1 MSYTRLRNGDFVYG
15 STNGAVRCNPENF
28 TRPLYKAPLLF
39 TSFEVPQKS
48 REKTEEKKIQF
59 NRMLNEGKTIE
70 LKYNENSFL
79 ISFISVSYQYQQD
92 IHYSYQLEGFE
103 QNWSAP
109 TNELSIRY
117 TNIPPGNYTFRVK
130 SMSKNGGQQLD
141 EQTIRI
147 HIAQPYWNT
156 ATAWLIYI
164 ILLAGITYFIWRFF
178 ANKMEKKHFSEKI
191 QFFIN
196 TAHDIRTPVT
206 LIMAPLSDLSKED

>member
-1 MSYTRLRNGDFVYG
+1 MSTG
-15 STNGAVRCNPENF
+15 STNGAVRFNPENF

-92 IHYSYQLEGFE
+92 IHYSYLLEGFE

-117 TNIPPGNYTFRVK
+117 TNIPPGNYTFHVK
-130 SMSKNGGQQLD
+130 SMKQK
-141 EQTIRI
+141 RR
-147 HIAQPYWNT
+147 T
-156 ATAWLIYI
+156 ATRRAHHPHTHCAA
-164 ILLAGITYFIWRFF
+164 LLEYSSRLADIHHPADRHHLFHLAFLCQQDG
-178 ANKMEKKHFSEKI
+178 EKALLRKDTVLYQH
-191 QFFIN
+191 
-196 TAHDIRTPVT
+196 RP
-206 LIMAPLSDLSKED
+206 